1 MKIQGFSSFEIII
14 ETIGFENALKLI
26 EQHGGLIFY
35 IPKRPARD
43 LSIMLE
49 IQKELK
55 AGYSEMQIQKNII
68 AKFEISNKVANKFIK
83 ECVKK

>member
-1 MKIQGFSSFEIII
+1 MKDLSAFEIVIGC
-14 ETIGFENALKLI
+14 IGFENALKLI

-49 IQKELK
+49 IEKELK